1 VRWPAALP
9 AANVP
14 TMQRSTGYTLLE
26 LLVTLAVG
34 AMLLA
39 LAVPAF
45 THLVLDSRLT
55 SAVNRFVHGVY
66 VARHEALKY
75 GADVTLCR
83 SASGKQCVQAGRWET
98 GFIVFV
104 NRDRDDPPRVDSG
117 EPILQVEGRLP
128 AGAILANRS
137 AFVFRPWGR
146 SVNGTLTFCDR
157 RGNPRAR
164 AVVVSY
170 TGRPRAAS
178 AAEANGA
185 LKCPA

>member
-1 VRWPAALP
+1 MRWPHPGP
-9 AANVP
+9 AATVHP
-14 TMQRSTGYTLLE
+14 MPRSPGFTLLE
-26 LLVTLAVG
+26 LLITLASG
-34 AMLLA
+34 AVLLT

-45 THLVLDSRLT
+45 TSLVLDSRLT
-55 SAVNRFVHGVY
+55 SAVNRFVHGMY
-66 VARHEALKY
+66 VARHEALKS
-75 GADVTLCR
+75 GADVALCR
-83 SASGKQCVQAGRWET
+83 SLSGRQCIQAGRWET

-104 NRDRDDPPRVDSG
+104 NRDQDDPPRVDSG

-128 AGAILANRS
+128 AGAILANRN

-157 RGNPRAR
+157 RGNPSAR

-178 AAEANGA
+178 AGEANGSV
-185 LKCPA
+185 KCPA